1 MTAILKVDTIQDTA
15 GNNIINESS
24 NTITI
29 GASGD
34 TTNIVGTLQN
44 NGAALS
50 SGITNAQSF
59 QITSDTAISGSGYLS
74 SNWSV
79 NSGGGVSTYSNKGT
93 LVSQS
98 SGTFSMSATGYY
110 FVIWNL
116 SSNFTVS
123 GSQDTGTWDIL
134 GTSNNSTYAS
144 IGQGWEAYDY
154 AEHRTSTTSIQVLFN
169 CNDVSNDKL
178 RFGYGS
184 GNGHD
189 GVTVYGNST
198 TPRTWVSFIRLGDSV

>member
-1 MTAILKVDTIQDTA
+1 MANGILKVGDIQ
-15 GNNIINESS
+15 
-24 NTITI
+24 
-29 GASGD
+29 
-34 TTNIVGTLQN
+34 
-44 NGAALS
+44 
-50 SGITNAQSF
+50 
-59 QITSDTAISGSGYLS
+59 TSSGSGTINIGQSGETVNFPTGVTVSGLTNTPAFLASKTSNQAVS
-74 SNWSV
+74 SAATTKVTFDNEVYDVGS
-79 NSGGGVSTYSNKGT
+79 SFDSNKGT

-123 GSQDTGTWDIL
+123 GSQDSGTWDIL

-144 IGQGWEAYDY
+144 IGQSWEAYDY
-154 AEHRTSTTSIQVLFN
+154 AEHRTNATSIQVLFN